1 MYAMYAI
8 FFAMYALYAIYAIYA
23 IYTMYA
29 IYAIHAI
36 HAICAIYMYTMYV
49 LYEIYATCA
58 THAMYAM
65 YATSRLG
72 REALFISGF
81 KGLGWVRGSLS
92 GLSVSG
98 LKCRHGTMRGLL
110 DETLCCRECVSLLA
124 TRLFL
129 RLMRAL
135 EGLFWERGVHISTV
149 KHTRSHTRAKVHVRA
164 FGESA
169 TH

>member
-1 MYAMYAI
+1 
-8 FFAMYALYAIYAIYA
+8 
-23 IYTMYA
+23 MYA

-36 HAICAIYMYTMYV
+36 YAIFMYT
-49 LYEIYATCA
+49 IYATYA
-58 THAMYAM
+58 TQAMYAM

-72 REALFISGF
+72 REALFILGF

-135 EGLFWERGVHISTV
+135 KGLFWERGVHISTV